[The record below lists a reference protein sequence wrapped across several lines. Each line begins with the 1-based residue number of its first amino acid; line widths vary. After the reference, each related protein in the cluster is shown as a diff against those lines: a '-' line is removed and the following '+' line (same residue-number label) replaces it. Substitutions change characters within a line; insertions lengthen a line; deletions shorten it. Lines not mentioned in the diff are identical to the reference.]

1 MSIFPLCK
9 MAGEPEDLYSKA
21 PQGGIDHLLFMA
33 RVGDS
38 LGQVSGP
45 ANPPITVGALIA
57 MYGWGET

>member
-33 RVGDS
+33 RAGDS
-38 LGQVSGP
+38 LGDVPSP
-45 ANPPITVGALIA
+45 ANPPPSQ
-57 MYGWGET
+57 WEH